1 MTKELVRLFCFMEK
15 ILKENMQYEE
25 GYIEE
30 MPDLT
35 GLNSENISNL
45 EKSRMLEKKELKK
58 GSISIEGYKYICSM
72 VRRLVE
78 SCELFLEVNQRLI
91 NKEKM
96 K

>member
-1 MTKELVRLFCFMEK
+1 MTIELVRLFCFLEK

-35 GLNSENISNL
+35 GLSSENISQL

-58 GSISIEGYKYICSM
+58 GSISIEGYRYI
-72 VRRLVE
+72 
-78 SCELFLEVNQRLI
+78 N
-91 NKEKM
+91 
-96 K
+96 

>member
-1 MTKELVRLFCFMEK
+1 MTVELVRLFCFLEK

-35 GLNSENISNL
+35 GLSSENISQL

-58 GSISIEGYKYICSM
+58 GSISIEGYRYI
-72 VRRLVE
+72 
-78 SCELFLEVNQRLI
+78 N
-91 NKEKM
+91 
-96 K
+96 